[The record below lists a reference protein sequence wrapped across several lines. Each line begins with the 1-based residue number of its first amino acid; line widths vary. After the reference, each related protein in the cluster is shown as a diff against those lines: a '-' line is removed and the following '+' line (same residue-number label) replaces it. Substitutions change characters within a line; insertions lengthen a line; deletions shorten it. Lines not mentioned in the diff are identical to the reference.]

1 MLTTLETHW
10 AVETQTLC
18 LTFSPNA
25 VSTALIVSREEQAR
39 INVSAF
45 GLQLPPPVG
54 APVRSGHRHIR
65 APNFFAMNAGVV
77 CTDNKKPSL
86 PGVFFRTTGGPGA
99 LHRDL
104 LDCNRGHGRSDCS
117 GDEQG
122 SGRQE
127 ELVHAVVGAV
137 LCKCFQIPDLAERH
151 THVSDGEH
159 VE

>member
-1 MLTTLETHW
+1 MLSTLETHW
-10 AVETQTLC
+10 AVETQTLR

-25 VSTALIVSREEQAR
+25 VSTALIATREEQAR
-39 INVSAF
+39 INVSAL

-54 APVRSGHRHIR
+54 APVRSRHRDIR
-65 APNFFAMNAGVV
+65 GWDSFAMNAGVV
-77 CTDNKKPSL
+77 CRINKEPSL
-86 PGVFFRTTGGPGA
+86 PGVFFRTTGVRGA

-104 LDCNRGHGRSDCS
+104 LDCNWGHGRSDRS

-122 SGRQE
+122 SRRQE
-127 ELVHAVVGAV
+127 ELVHAVAGAV